1 MQYQKE
7 EVRNRILCAAY
18 GEFLKYGFYR
28 ASMLQI
34 SSKARVPIG
43 NLYRYFK
50 SKEALFEAI
59 VGAAY
64 AETANAGRRIFE
76 KWLKGGGA
84 VSDGDGDTPIEL
96 IGEIADE
103 LAELAAA
110 YRDGITLL
118 IEKSDGSP
126 YAGFVAKTADAVYG
140 MLKEGVMSGFAAE
153 DDVFVRIVARSVTE
167 GIIAII
173 TKCEPEEQS
182 AQFIRLLV
190 FYFGNMKGRLYLKEP
205 ERK

>member
-34 SSKARVPIG
+34 SGKARVPIG

-50 SKEALFEAI
+50 SKEALYEAI
-59 VGAAY
+59 VGRAY
-64 AETANAGRRIFE
+64 EETVNAGKRIFE
-76 KWLKGGGA
+76 KWFKGASVPPEGGI
-84 VSDGDGDTPIEL
+84 PIEL
-96 IGEIADE
+96 THEIANE
-103 LAELAAA
+103 LTRLAAEH
-110 YRDGITLL
+110 RDGITLL

-140 MLKEGVMSGFAAE
+140 MLKEGVMSGFADG
-153 DDVFVRIVARSVTE
+153 DDVFLRIIARSVTE
-167 GIIAII
+167 GMIAVM
-173 TKCEPEEQS
+173 TKCEPEEQF
-182 AQFIRLLV
+182 AQYTKLLV
-190 FYFGNMKGRLYLKEP
+190 FYFGNMQGRIYLKETV
-205 ERK
+205 RK

>member
-64 AETANAGRRIFE
+64 EETANAERRIFE
-76 KWLKGGGA
+76 KWLRKGGA
-84 VSDGDGDTPIEL
+84 VSGEDTPVEL
-96 IGEIADE
+96 IGEIAEE
-103 LAELAAA
+103 LANLSAAH
-110 YRDGITLL
+110 RDGITLL
-118 IEKSDGSP
+118 IEKSEGSP

-140 MLKEGVMSGFAAE
+140 MLKEGVLSGLAE
-153 DDVFVRIVARSVTE
+153 DDEVFVRIVARSVTE

-173 TKCEPEEQS
+173 TKCEPEAQS

-190 FYFGNMKGRLYLKEP
+190 FYFGNMKGRLYVKEP

>member
-34 SSKARVPIG
+34 SGKARVPIG

-50 SKEALFEAI
+50 SKEALLEAI

-64 AETANAGRRIFE
+64 AETGNTVRTIFE
-76 KWLKGGGA
+76 KWLKEADAEGNVSGA
-84 VSDGDGDTPIEL
+84 L
-96 IGEIADE
+96 AHEIAGE
-103 LAELAAA
+103 LTRLATEH
-110 YRDGITLL
+110 RDGITLL

-126 YAGFVAKTADAVYG
+126 YAGFIAKIADAVYG
-140 MLKEGVMSGFAAE
+140 MLSEGVMRDVAEE
-153 DDVFVRIVARSVTE
+153 DDVFLKIIARSVTE
-167 GIIAII
+167 GMVAIL
-173 TKCEPEEQS
+173 TRCEPEEQY
-182 AQFIRLLV
+182 AQFARLLV
-190 FYFGNMKGRLYLKEP
+190 FYFGNMEGRLYLKESV
-205 ERK
+205 RK

>member
-64 AETANAGRRIFE
+64 EETANAERRIFE
-76 KWLKGGGA
+76 KWLRKGGT
-84 VSDGDGDTPIEL
+84 VSGEDTPVEL
-96 IGEIADE
+96 IGEIAEE
-103 LAELAAA
+103 LANLSAAH
-110 YRDGITLL
+110 RDGITLL
-118 IEKSDGSP
+118 IEKSEGSP

-140 MLKEGVMSGFAAE
+140 MLKEGVLSGLAE
-153 DDVFVRIVARSVTE
+153 DDEVFVRIVARSVTE

-173 TKCEPEEQS
+173 TKCEPEAQS

-190 FYFGNMKGRLYLKEP
+190 FYFGNMKGRLYVKEP

>member
-59 VGAAY
+59 VGTAY
-64 AETANAGRRIFE
+64 EETANAGRRIFE
-76 KWLKGGGA
+76 EWLKKGGA
-84 VSDGDGDTPIEL
+84 ASDGDTSIEL
-96 IGEIADE
+96 MGAIADE
-103 LAELAAA
+103 LARLSAS

-118 IEKSDGSP
+118 IEKSSGSP
-126 YAGFVAKTADAVYG
+126 YAGFVNKTADAVYR
-140 MLKEGVMSGFAAE
+140 MLIEGIMSDFAGE
-153 DDVFVRIVARSVTE
+153 DQEFVRIVARSVTE

-173 TKCEPEEQS
+173 TKCAPEEQA
-182 AQFIRLLV
+182 AQFKRLLV
-190 FYFGNMKGRLYLKEP
+190 FYFGNMQGRLYLKETVQ
-205 ERK
+205 K

>member
-1 MQYQKE
+1 
-7 EVRNRILCAAY
+7 
-18 GEFLKYGFYR
+18 
-28 ASMLQI
+28 MLQI

-64 AETANAGRRIFE
+64 EETANAERRIFE
-76 KWLKGGGA
+76 KWLRKGGA
-84 VSDGDGDTPIEL
+84 VSGEDTPVEL
-96 IGEIADE
+96 IGEIAEE
-103 LAELAAA
+103 LASLSAAH
-110 YRDGITLL
+110 RDGITLL
-118 IEKSDGSP
+118 IEKSEGSP

-140 MLKEGVMSGFAAE
+140 MLKEGVLSGLAE
-153 DDVFVRIVARSVTE
+153 DDEVFVRIVARSVTE

-173 TKCEPEEQS
+173 TKCEPEAQS

-190 FYFGNMKGRLYLKEP
+190 FYFGNMKGRLYVKEP

>member
-64 AETANAGRRIFE
+64 EETANAVRRIFE
-76 KWLKGGGA
+76 KWLKKGGA
-84 VSDGDGDTPIEL
+84 ASDGDMSIEL
-96 IGEIADE
+96 IREIAEE
-103 LAELAAA
+103 LTRLSAA
-110 YRDGITLL
+110 YRDGLTLL

-140 MLKEGVMSGFAAE
+140 MLNEGVMSGLADE
-153 DDVFVRIVARSVTE
+153 DEVFVRIVARSVTE

-173 TKCEPEEQS
+173 TKCEPEVQS

-190 FYFGNMKGRLYLKEP
+190 FYFGNMKGRLFLFETV
-205 ERK
+205 RR

>member
-64 AETANAGRRIFE
+64 EETANAERRIFE
-76 KWLKGGGA
+76 KWLRKGGT
-84 VSDGDGDTPIEL
+84 VSGEDTPVEL
-96 IGEIADE
+96 IGEIAEE
-103 LAELAAA
+103 LASLSAAH
-110 YRDGITLL
+110 RDGITLL
-118 IEKSDGSP
+118 IEKSEGSP

-140 MLKEGVMSGFAAE
+140 MLKEGVLSGLADE
-153 DDVFVRIVARSVTE
+153 DEVFVRIVARSVTE

-173 TKCEPEEQS
+173 TKCEPEAQS

-190 FYFGNMKGRLYLKEP
+190 FYFGNMKGRLYVKEP